1 MEDKYLDLL
10 QHHPFQFAF
19 PSSYKKNFLRIL
31 KAKLYPSEFTVATC
45 DCLFPSTKIK
55 YPILLSV
62 GSRTV
67 CAFDIMIP
75 RIHLLPLS

>member
-45 DCLFPSTKIK
+45 DCLFPSTKINTLSF
-55 YPILLSV
+55 YQLVLELCVPLIL
-62 GSRTV
+62 
-67 CAFDIMIP
+67 
-75 RIHLLPLS
+75 